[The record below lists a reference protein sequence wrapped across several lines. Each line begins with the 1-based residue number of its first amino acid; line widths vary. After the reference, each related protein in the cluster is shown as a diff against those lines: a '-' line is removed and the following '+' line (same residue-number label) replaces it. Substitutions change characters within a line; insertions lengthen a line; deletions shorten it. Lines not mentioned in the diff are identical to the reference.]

1 MNQIINTLNYDL
13 NRMSAMDLI
22 SVIHIDDFNTRF
34 IKLSLSDRGSPF
46 SVAGST
52 VIARFVTVNGVLLND
67 NVSCTVTEDGKI
79 LIPIDAAAVNSVA
92 CDLKIE
98 VNITQGTDVLTLPF
112 PLWVRV
118 RGSILETSGISPE
131 SQGTIPDLLHQ
142 VQEELQRVQGFTD
155 EDEVYEILDNTLSGN
170 RNISPTLLVD
180 RVTDQTYNPNGD
192 LILYYI
198 DSDDVRHNIFN
209 FSPYLGTRNYNA
221 LQNRPVIRGRDVSS
235 NVNTALEGYL
245 NFGSDGF
252 TVSTY
257 QGPDKEIDVELSRS
271 VPNCKTAS
279 NDWAG
284 YYDFNNLAGIYA
296 GAGVF
301 RVSAN
306 KALNKPAALAN
317 IVGDLCITHLATI
330 ADGATLIRYVTGVNV
345 DGDILNY
352 LQKATLEKRTA
363 LSYDVVS
370 QSAWQ
375 EVAVTK
381 MLDTALSGNN
391 PNSAMTLNLD
401 NIVDQAANPYGHLM
415 LYYIDSDW
423 TRHNIFDF
431 TRDLSLRGDQI
442 FPGTIDWYRLDDLA
456 QASIFRDYGRK
467 GYPEPDLMTNPS
479 KLFMNGVCYI
489 DDTTLTGLPV
499 AQAGYWI
506 KIHSAYTPSGTSWTN
521 YIEFYIAESSDRVF
535 LRHIFQGQYTSWQ
548 EIGVKVSSAAVNQ
561 NGTITLTMSDGSTV
575 TTTGQNVVTSGNEKI
590 SMGYDSGG
598 FYFIFDDG
606 QGV

>member
-431 TRDLSLRGDQI
+431 TEEFYTISEVQDLIDSLR
-442 FPGTIDWYRLDDLA
+442 
-456 QASIFRDYGRK
+456 
-467 GYPEPDLMTNPS
+467 
-479 KLFMNGVCYI
+479 
-489 DDTTLTGLPV
+489 
-499 AQAGYWI
+499 
-506 KIHSAYTPSGTSWTN
+506 
-521 YIEFYIAESSDRVF
+521 EFYAPRSETAPTKTVGFDADGIPEVILSATTFS
-535 LRHIFQGQYTSWQ
+535 GGACTNTS
-548 EIGVKVSSAAVNQ
+548 IKKLYVP
-561 NGTITLTMSDGSTV
+561 STV
-575 TTTGQNVVTSGNEKI
+575 TRIDSGAFYSCTALTDVYIDNTATGITVSNSAFPSGVIVHYHTNVGRMTFNVVDELIKAVHSFEEDLANAA
-590 SMGYDSGG
+590 Y
-598 FYFIFDDG
+598 
-606 QGV
+606 